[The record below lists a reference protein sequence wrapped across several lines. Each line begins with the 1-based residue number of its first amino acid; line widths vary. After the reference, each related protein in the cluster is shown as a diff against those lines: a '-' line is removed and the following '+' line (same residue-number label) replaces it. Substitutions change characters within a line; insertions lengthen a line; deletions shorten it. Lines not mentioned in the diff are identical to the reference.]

1 MAEWAELERAGGGV
15 CCLRVLRCCGVASRE
30 DVRRGWMAEWAELE
44 ELPTYDAEKLD
55 VVTSELSADHDAASD
70 KQPLGTYAES

>member
-1 MAEWAELERAGGGV
+1 
-15 CCLRVLRCCGVASRE
+15 
-30 DVRRGWMAEWAELE
+30 VRRGWMAEWAELE